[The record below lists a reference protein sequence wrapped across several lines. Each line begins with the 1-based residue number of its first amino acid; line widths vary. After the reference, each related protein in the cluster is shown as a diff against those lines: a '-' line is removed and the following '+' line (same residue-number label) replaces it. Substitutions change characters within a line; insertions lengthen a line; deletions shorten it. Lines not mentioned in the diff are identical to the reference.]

1 MHDQKKKEK
10 QVLSPEAKEA
20 AAQENERVGALYKSV
35 LALSKTHEYNSKALA
50 STEALLLAVPEAYT
64 VYNSRRLALN
74 AVATMQ
80 PCADSSASVTETSS
94 DAAEVTPALSRQQC
108 LVQELKFNSKVLLLN
123 YKNYNAFQHR
133 HWIFD
138 QLEALAKLE
147 VQQATGHA
155 AGAAVNATA
164 PGTYELLC
172 SLLRKERAQ
181 CEQLLQ
187 MDERNFHAWNY
198 RRWVLA
204 QELRAAQLTAA
215 HRPPHSPSA
224 SAEDATQPSTSSTPP
239 PVFFSPEETTE
250 LAYTMHKIKSNFSN
264 YSAWHQRSLA
274 IKSAVERWQC
284 QQQQGGVVSSA
295 EDAQQHQ
302 QAWRAALLAQLR
314 EDIEFLKQAVYCD
327 PNDQSAWFYA
337 PFVFELLRKHYRY
350 EPENG
355 DAAVLEESFMDAVI
369 ELVAD
374 VDRVGTED
382 ECYMPHYFLL
392 DQLVTL
398 QAASQG
404 TVLPTT
410 AASAVPGTRSSASLK
425 RHITTLC
432 GKVPSLLASAK
443 GEVAGDEDVTN
454 ARRRC
459 FRYLHTRLSK
469 VDTLRRCLYDD
480 LFQRA
485 LEGCHS

>member
-35 LALSKTHEYNSKALA
+35 LASSKAHEYNSTTLA
-50 STEALLLAVPEAYT
+50 NTEALLLAVPEAYT
-64 VYNSRRLALN
+64 VYNYRRLALE
-74 AVATMQ
+74 AVASMQ
-80 PCADSSASVTETSS
+80 PCVDSSGSVAETSS
-94 DAAEVTPALSRQQC
+94 NAAEVAPALRRRQC
-108 LVQELKFNSKVLLLN
+108 LVQELKLNSKVLLLN
-123 YKNYNAFQHR
+123 YKNYNAFLHR
-133 HWIFD
+133 HWIFH
-138 QLEALAKLE
+138 QLEALTKLE
-147 VQQATGHA
+147 MQQATAHA
-155 AGAAVNATA
+155 AGAAVNDTAT
-164 PGTYELLC
+164 GTYELLC

-198 RRWVLA
+198 RRWVLE
-204 QELRAAQLTAA
+204 QELRATQLAA
-215 HRPPHSPSA
+215 VHCPAHSPFA
-224 SAEDATQPSTSSTPP
+224 SAEDATQPSTSTTPSSA
-239 PVFFSPEETTE
+239 FFSPEETAA
-250 LAYTMHKIKSNFSN
+250 LAYTTHKIKRNFSN

-274 IKSAVERWQC
+274 IKSAVERWQR
-284 QQQQGGVVSSA
+284 QQQLQGVVSTTG
-295 EDAQQHQ
+295 DAQQHQ

-337 PFVFELLRKHYRY
+337 PFVFQLMRRQYCY
-350 EPENG
+350 EDEDG
-355 DAAVLEESFMDAVI
+355 DAAALEESFMNAVI

-374 VDRVGTED
+374 VDRVSTED

-404 TVLPTT
+404 TALPTT
-410 AASAVPGTRSSASLK
+410 TASAVPGTRSSASLR

-432 GKVPSLLASAK
+432 GKVPSLLVSAN
-443 GEVAGDEDVTN
+443 GEVAGDGDVMN

-459 FRYLHTRLSK
+459 FRYLHKHLWQ

>member
-20 AAQENERVGALYKSV
+20 AARENERVGALYKSV
-35 LALSKTHEYNSKALA
+35 LASSKAHEYNSTTLA
-50 STEALLLAVPEAYT
+50 KTEELLLAVPEAYT
-64 VYNSRRLALN
+64 VYNCRRLALE
-74 AVATMQ
+74 AVASMQ
-80 PCADSSASVTETSS
+80 PCADSSGSAAETSS
-94 DAAEVTPALSRQQC
+94 DAAEATPAASRQQC

-123 YKNYNAFQHR
+123 YKNYNAFLHR

-147 VQQATGHA
+147 MQQATGHA
-155 AGAAVNATA
+155 AGAAANATA

-204 QELRAAQLTAA
+204 QELRATQLAEA
-215 HRPPHSPSA
+215 HRPAHSPFA
-224 SAEDATQPSTSSTPP
+224 SAEDATRPSTSSTPSSA
-239 PVFFSPEETTE
+239 FFSAEETAE
-250 LAYTMHKIKSNFSN
+250 LAYTTHKIKSNFSN

-274 IKSAVERWQC
+274 IKSA
-284 QQQQGGVVSSA
+284 
-295 EDAQQHQ
+295 
-302 QAWRAALLAQLR
+302 QAWQAALLAQLR

-337 PFVFELLRKHYRY
+337 PFVFQLLRRQYHY
-350 EPENG
+350 EDEDG
-355 DAAVLEESFMDAVI
+355 VAAALEESFMNAVI

-374 VDRVGTED
+374 VDRVCTED

-404 TVLPTT
+404 TALPTT
-410 AASAVPGTRSSASLK
+410 AVFAVPGTRSSASLK
-425 RHITTLC
+425 RHITALC
-432 GKVPSLLASAK
+432 GKVPSLLACAN
-443 GEVAGDEDVTN
+443 GEVAGDGDLTN

-459 FRYLHTRLSK
+459 FRYLHTRLWK